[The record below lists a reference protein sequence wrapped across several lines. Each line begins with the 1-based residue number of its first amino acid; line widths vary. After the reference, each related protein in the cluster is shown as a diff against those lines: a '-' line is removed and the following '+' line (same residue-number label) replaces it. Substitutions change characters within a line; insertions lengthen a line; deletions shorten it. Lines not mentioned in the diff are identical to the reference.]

1 MRILFLVHAFNSL
14 TQRLFVAL
22 RSRGHQVSV
31 EFDIADSVSLE
42 AVALFRPDLIIAPF
56 LKRAIAEPI
65 WRHHV
70 CLVLHPGIV
79 GDRGPSALDWAIL
92 EQECAWGVTVLQ
104 ANGEMDGGDVWAHA
118 SFAMRSATKS
128 SVYRVEVTNAAL
140 HAVCDAVDKFA
151 RGEHPVPLADL
162 LAGGGVRGR
171 WRPSMRQQERRI
183 DWQVD
188 ASAVVL
194 AKIHAADGAP
204 GVLDSLFGTP
214 CHLYDA
220 HPVTKETL
228 EIVRRH
234 GGVPGAIVANKC
246 GAPGAVV
253 ANKCVAP
260 GDIVANNSG
269 APGDI
274 VANKRGAPGDIVAR
288 RDHAVLRLTADG
300 AVWIGHA
307 RLLQADGEAPFKLP
321 VADLFAQPFALLP
334 DMPAALMRLD
344 DEWGE
349 LRYREEGEGAVG
361 LLSFDFYNGA
371 MSTGQCR
378 RLQEAVKF
386 AKGRPTRVLVL
397 LGGEDFF
404 SNGIHLNRIEA
415 SAHRPLDSAADE
427 SWNNIHAIDDLVL
440 EIIHATDHLTIS
452 ALRGNAGAGGAF
464 LALASDLVWAHEN
477 VLLNPHY
484 KNMGNLHGSE
494 YWTYLLPQRLGE
506 AAARALM
513 QERLPLGAFDALAMN
528 LIDAVFGVDGRDFA
542 REAAL
547 RAAALAQGADAGAAA
562 RVARKRL
569 RRAQDE
575 AIKPL
580 QAYRDDELARIHR
593 NFYGFDP
600 SYHIARYHF
609 VYKMAHA
616 WTPRHLALHR
626 NTALKGSGTPDEHS

>member
-22 RSRGHQVSV
+22 CASGHQVSV

-42 AVALFRPDLIIAPF
+42 AVALFQPDLIIAPF

-65 WRHHV
+65 WRHHA

-92 EQECAWGVTVLQ
+92 DQEPIWGVTVLQ

-118 SFAMRSATKS
+118 TFAMRRAAKS

-140 HAVCDAVDKFA
+140 RAVCEAVDKFA
-151 RGEHPVPLADL
+151 RGDHPVPLADL
-162 LAGGGVRGR
+162 IAGGGVRGR
-171 WRPSMRQQERRI
+171 WRPLLRQQARRI
-183 DWQVD
+183 DWRVD

-194 AKIHAADGAP
+194 AKIRAADGAP

-214 CHLYDA
+214 CHLFDA
-220 HPVTKETL
+220 HPATKETL
-228 EIVRRH
+228 
-234 GGVPGAIVANKC
+234 GVVTSPG
-246 GAPGAVV
+246 
-253 ANKCVAP
+253 
-260 GDIVANNSG
+260 
-269 APGDI
+269 
-274 VANKRGAPGDIVAR
+274 GAPGDIVAR
-288 RDHAVLRLTADG
+288 RDHAVLRLTVDG
-300 AVWIGHA
+300 GIWIGHA
-307 RLLQADGEAPFKLP
+307 RLPDAGVPFKLP
-321 VADLFAQPFALLP
+321 VADLFAQPFAALP

-349 LRYREEGEGAVG
+349 LRYREDGEGAVG
-361 LLSFDFYNGA
+361 WLSFDFYNGA
-371 MSTGQCR
+371 MSSSQCR
-378 RLQEAVKF
+378 RLQDALKF
-386 AKGRPTRVLVL
+386 AKSRPTRVLVL

-415 SAHRPLDSAADE
+415 SAHRILDSAADE

-440 EIIHATDHLTIS
+440 EIINATDHLTIS

-464 LALASDLVWAHEN
+464 LALATDLVWAHAN

-513 QERLPLGAFDALAMN
+513 QERLPLGAFDALAMR

-542 REAAL
+542 PEAAL
-547 RAAALAQGADAGAAA
+547 RAAALVQDAGAMI
-562 RVARKRL
+562 ARKRL

-580 QAYRDDELARIHR
+580 QAYRDEELAKIHR

-626 NTALKGSGTPDEHS
+626 NTALKGIGRPDEHV